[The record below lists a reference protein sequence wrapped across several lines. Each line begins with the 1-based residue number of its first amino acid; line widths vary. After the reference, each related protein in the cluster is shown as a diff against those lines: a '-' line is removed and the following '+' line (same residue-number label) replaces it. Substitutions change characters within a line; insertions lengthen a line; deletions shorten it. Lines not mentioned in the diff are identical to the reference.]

1 MNKQK
6 YNQECTC
13 PVCGSGDVTF
23 DEFNQDVETGWYK
36 CTCDECSTTW
46 NEVVSMKFMYVDDI
60 IDKDGNEIGAD
71 KTRQD
76 IIEDSEVKE
85 ALENYSEDYFNNN
98 DRELLKACVK
108 LFNMVRTATFERDT
122 FETDETLHTI
132 KECINRVDI

>member
-6 YNQECTC
+6 FNEECRC
-13 PVCGSGDVTF
+13 PICGSDKVTF

-36 CTCDECSTTW
+36 CICDECDTTW

-60 IDKDGNEIGAD
+60 IDTDGNEVEAD

-76 IIEDSEVKE
+76 IIGDSEVEE
-85 ALENYSEDYFNNN
+85 ALENYSEDYFGE
-98 DRELLKACVK
+98 DTKDLIKACVK
-108 LFNMVRTATFERDT
+108 LFNLVKTKKFEWDT
-122 FETDETLHTI
+122 FETDETLHTM